1 MKKRNL
7 LLTSLICLGVLT
19 ACSTNQKMDD
29 MKKTDDSAMMKKED
43 KMSDEK
49 KDMKDD
55 KMSDDNKDMKKDD
68 MKEGEP
74 KAMNDGKPAPD
85 FSLEGVDG
93 KTYKL
98 SDFKGKKVYL
108 KFWASWCSICL
119 STLHDTEEL
128 ASQEEGKDYV
138 ILTVVS
144 PNHMGEKSAE
154 DFKKWYDGLDYK
166 HMPVL
171 LDPSGKLLQEYGV
184 RAYPTS
190 AFIGSDGVL
199 VEVHPGF
206 MDKAGIEDK
215 LKEIK

>member
-1 MKKRNL
+1 MKTKTL
-7 LLTSLICLGVLT
+7 LLASLLSVGLLI
-19 ACSTNQKMDD
+19 ACSDQKADD
-29 MKKTDDSAMMKKED
+29 MKKTDDSSVMQKED

-49 KDMKDD
+49 KDMNDE
-55 KMSDDNKDMKKDD
+55 KMPNKEDMKKDD
-68 MKEGEP
+68 MKEGGN

-85 FSLEGVDG
+85 FNLEGVDG

-119 STLHDTEEL
+119 STLQDTDDL
-128 ASQEEGKDYV
+128 ASQVEDEDYI

-144 PNHMGEKSAE
+144 PDHMGEKSAE

-166 HMPVL
+166 HTPVL

-190 AFIGSDGVL
+190 AFIGSDGGL

-215 LKEIK
+215 LKEIH

>member
-1 MKKRNL
+1 MKTKTL
-7 LLTSLICLGVLT
+7 LLASLLSVGLLT
-19 ACSTNQKMDD
+19 ACSSQKADD
-29 MKKTDDSAMMKKED
+29 MKKMDDSSMMKKDE

-55 KMSDDNKDMKKDD
+55 KMSDKDNMKKDE
-68 MKEGEP
+68 MGEGES
-74 KAMNDGKPAPD
+74 KVMNDGKPAPD
-85 FSLEGVDG
+85 FTLEGVDG

-119 STLHDTEEL
+119 STLRDTDDL
-128 ASQEEGKDYV
+128 ASQVEDKDYV

-144 PNHMGEKSAE
+144 PDHMGEKSAE
-154 DFKKWYDGLDYK
+154 DFKKWYDGLDYT
-166 HMPVL
+166 HTPVL

-206 MDKAGIEDK
+206 MDKAGIENK

>member
-1 MKKRNL
+1 MKNKTVL
-7 LLTSLICLGVLT
+7 LASLLSVGLLT
-19 ACSTNQKMDD
+19 ACSTQKSDD
-29 MKKTDDSAMMKKED
+29 MKKAEDSAMMKKED

-49 KDMKDD
+49 EDMKQEE
-55 KMSDDNKDMKKDD
+55 MKKGDST
-68 MKEGEP
+68 
-74 KAMNDGKPAPD
+74 AMNNGKPAPD
-85 FSLEGVDG
+85 FSLQGIDG
-93 KTYKL
+93 KTYQL

-119 STLHDTEEL
+119 STLHDTDEL
-128 ASQEEGKDYV
+128 ASQAEGKDYV
-138 ILTVVS
+138 VLTVVS
-144 PNHMGEKSAE
+144 PGHMGEKSAE

-171 LDPSGKLLQEYGV
+171 LDTSGKLLQEYGV

-206 MDKAGIEDK
+206 MDQAGIKDK
-215 LKEIK
+215 LQEIK

>member
-1 MKKRNL
+1 
-7 LLTSLICLGVLT
+7 
-19 ACSTNQKMDD
+19 
-29 MKKTDDSAMMKKED
+29 
-43 KMSDEK
+43 MSDKE
-49 KDMKDD
+49 
-55 KMSDDNKDMKKDD
+55 DMKKDD
-68 MKEGEP
+68 IKEGET

-85 FSLEGVDG
+85 FNLEGVDG

-119 STLHDTEEL
+119 STLHDTDDL
-128 ASQEEGKDYV
+128 ASQVEDKDYV

-166 HMPVL
+166 HTPVL
-171 LDPSGKLLQEYGV
+171 LDSSGKLLQEYGV

>member
-1 MKKRNL
+1 MKTKTL
-7 LLTSLICLGVLT
+7 LLASLLSVGLLT
-19 ACSTNQKMDD
+19 ACSTQKADD
-29 MKKTDDSAMMKKED
+29 MKKSDESAMMKKDE

-49 KDMKDD
+49 KDMKDE
-55 KMSDDNKDMKKDD
+55 KMSDKDDMKKDE
-68 MKEGEP
+68 MKEGES
-74 KAMNDGKPAPD
+74 KMMNDGKPAPD

-93 KTYKL
+93 KNYKL

-119 STLHDTEEL
+119 STLRDTDDL
-128 ASQEEGKDYV
+128 ASKMDDKDYV
-138 ILTVVS
+138 ILSVVS
-144 PNHMGEKSAE
+144 PDHMGEKSAE
-154 DFKKWYDGLDYK
+154 DFKKWYAGLDYK